1 LDISPQKSFIDEIYT
16 GHNRCEKYTMK
27 ILALDIGA
35 GTEDVLLYDDK
46 KENIENCVKMVLPT
60 PSLIYATKVRKATVQ
75 RKNVLVKGS
84 VIGGGAFSYALMRHI
99 RAGLKV
105 FITRQAAYTIR
116 NDLDQVRDSGFEI
129 IDKKEIPNFGGEIL
143 EIEEVNIGQLKE
155 FLAGFDEDLSDVD
168 YVGIAVQDHGASP
181 KGMSDRQFRI
191 EKIAEV
197 LQENPKPEA
206 LAFKEDNIPPYFL
219 RMRSAAKD
227 SRKHLPNA
235 KVLLM
240 DTAPAAIFG
249 CLEDPI
255 IKNIQVKLV
264 INVGNGHT
272 WATIIDKNR
281 IVGTVEHH
289 TRMLTPEKFDQLLI
303 RFANGDLKN
312 QEVFQDNGHGVFFL
326 DKPCGFSQIEK
337 IVATGPNRNI
347 LNKTRLETYFAA
359 PYGDVMMTGPVG
371 LIQAVKKIYN

>member
-1 LDISPQKSFIDEIYT
+1 
-16 GHNRCEKYTMK
+16 MK

-35 GTEDVLLYDDK
+35 GTEDVLIYDDE

-60 PSLIYATKVRKATVQ
+60 PSLIYAAKVRKATDQ

-84 VIGGGAFSYALMRHI
+84 VIGGGAFSYALKKHI
-99 RAGLKV
+99 RAGLKA
-105 FITRQAAYTIR
+105 FITKQAAYTIR

-129 IDKKEIPNFGGEIL
+129 IDNKEMLNFNGEIL
-143 EIEEVNIGQLKE
+143 ELEEVNIGQLKE
-155 FLAGFDEDLSDVD
+155 ILAQFGEDLSDVD
-168 YVGIAVQDHGASP
+168 YVGVAVQDHGASP

-191 EKIAEV
+191 EKIAEF

-206 LAFKEDNIPPYFL
+206 LAFKEKCIPAYFL

-255 IKNIQVKLV
+255 VKKIQVKLV

-281 IVGTVEHH
+281 IVGTFEHH
-289 TRMLTPEKFDQLLI
+289 TRMLTPKKLEQLLI
-303 RFANGDLKN
+303 RFADGDLKN

-337 IVATGPNRNI
+337 IIASGPNRSI
-347 LNKTRLETYFAA
+347 LNKTKFEPYFAA
-359 PYGDVMMTGPVG
+359 PYGDVMMTGPAG
-371 LIQAVKKIYN
+371 LIQAVKKIYS

>member
-1 LDISPQKSFIDEIYT
+1 MDISPQKSFIDEIYT

-129 IDKKEIPNFGGEIL
+129 IDKKEIPNFGGEML

>member
-1 LDISPQKSFIDEIYT
+1 LDLYSKKKFIEEICT
-16 GHNRCEKYTMK
+16 DVKRCEKYIMK

-35 GTEDVLLYDDK
+35 GTEDILLYDDK
-46 KENIENCVKMVLPT
+46 KENIENCIKMVLPT
-60 PSLIYATKVRKATVQ
+60 PSLIYATKVRKATDQ

-84 VIGGGAFSYALMRHI
+84 VIGGGAFSYALKKHI
-99 RAGLKV
+99 RVGLKV
-105 FITRQAAYTIR
+105 FISKEAAYTIR

-129 IDKKEIPNFGGEIL
+129 IDKEEIPNFDGEIL

-155 FLAGFDEDLSDVD
+155 FLTGFDEDLSDVD

-181 KGMSDRQFRI
+181 KGMSNRQFRM
-191 EKIAEV
+191 EKIAEF

-206 LAFKEDNIPPYFL
+206 LAFTENNIPPYFI
-219 RMRSAAKD
+219 RMRSATKD

-272 WATIIDKNR
+272 WASIIDKSR
-281 IVGTVEHH
+281 IVGIMEHH
-289 TRMLTPEKFDQLLI
+289 TRMLTPKKLEQLLI

-326 DKPCGFSQIEK
+326 DKPFGFSQIEK
-337 IVATGPNRNI
+337 IIVTGPKRNI
-347 LNKTRLETYFAA
+347 LNKTRFETYFAA
-359 PYGDVMMTGPVG
+359 PYGDVMMTGPAG
-371 LIQAVKKIYN
+371 LIQAVKKNYN